1 MCLAI
6 PGRIVDSEE
15 IAGIRVGRVQFGG
28 ITRKA
33 YLDYVPDAVPGDYV
47 MVHVGFAISKVD
59 EQEARRTYDLMRQM
73 GLLEE
78 ELGLEP
84 GRTEA
89 NQDEA
94 QPAAAE
100 ASPKSSEMLPGGV

>member
-6 PGRIVDSEE
+6 PGKILDTEE

-33 YLDYVPDAVPGDYV
+33 YLDYVPDAGVGDYV

-59 EQEARRTYDLMRQM
+59 RDEAARTYESMRVM

-78 ELGLEP
+78 ELG
-84 GRTEA
+84 G
-89 NQDEA
+89 
-94 QPAAAE
+94 AE
-100 ASPKSSEMLPGGV
+100 